1 MTWLKSSLACESF
14 GKDQGRGIQSF
25 PTSTRH
31 MDDSLVCS
39 DSEQLAPPRFGM
51 PSRRV
56 QAAFAAVCVG
66 VVMCSAIFLG
76 YPGSKT
82 TAGSKT
88 DVMEGGLQN
97 LVEADACHPMHN
109 KRKRLLVNGFGG
121 SQNHHRAFLE
131 IDGRHYLYATTHA
144 HGMYLNFQ
152 GVPGAGNCDVYK
164 LQQDNHKWVSWS
176 GSKNWLRAGYEHKH
190 AMPILFK
197 KAAKTPQG
205 NQLYHLQHKD
215 DSHWWISYNTW
226 RPHKY
231 ATRAYYHENDAMNI
245 ELRSP

>member
-1 MTWLKSSLACESF
+1 M
-14 GKDQGRGIQSF
+14 G
-25 PTSTRH
+25 
-31 MDDSLVCS
+31 DDSLVCS

-97 LVEADACHPMHN
+97 LVAADACHPMHN
-109 KRKRLLVNGFGG
+109 KKQRLLVNGF
-121 SQNHHRAFLE
+121 
-131 IDGRHYLYATTHA
+131 
-144 HGMYLNFQ
+144 
-152 GVPGAGNCDVYK
+152 GAGNCDVYK
-164 LQQDNHKWVSWS
+164 LRQDNHKWISWS
-176 GSKNWLRAGYEHKH
+176 GSKNWLRAGYDHTD

-197 KAAKTPQG
+197 KAAKTHHG
-205 NQLYHLQHKD
+205 HQLYHLQHKD

-226 RPHKY
+226 KPHKY
-231 ATRAYYHENDAMNI
+231 ATRAYYHENDAMNV
-245 ELRSP
+245 ELLPA